1 MGIVLGK
8 NRFLNKGSEMEDV
21 VSINLMSIARWF
33 GGLLVVPIRAIGFTV
48 LAMFGAW
55 PALFYMIYV
64 AMDS

>member
-21 VSINLMSIARWF
+21 VGKNLISIARWF
-33 GGLLVVPIRAIGFTV
+33 GGVLVIPIRAIGFTV

-55 PALFYMIYV
+55 PAVFYMIYV
-64 AMDS
+64 AIDS